1 MDDLNENTKNDYKE
15 LRFIDSNEDQ
25 NPGKEVEIKNEGEDP
40 LLKNE
45 EEIKNEVE
53 INIKEDDKN
62 EKEKLDTPIGSNN
75 NNDIKKEDD
84 LVIERPYYE
93 RNEPKKE
100 EQEKFC
106 CPALRKFAECAK
118 GCKRYI
124 TFDDLAYAFFIF
136 GGQFILIF
144 LFCLFGFIY
153 DIYKAFIETD
163 LSFKLTF
170 YITSFVVLFMTF
182 TFLCF
187 DENFFFVH
195 IIYLIIYIPCISFF
209 CFLLSYYTDYIYIL
223 CGLIS
228 YIFDSLSLII
238 SFTIF
243 GGNIFFFILFSSAFT
258 VVILL
263 IFHYKWIGDGL
274 ITFKISTVG
283 LSEIIYLSLVVWL
296 SKEKL
301 DNLILE
307 ALACDLAIF
316 SPFAL
321 YILGQCCA

>member
-93 RNEPKKE
+93 RNEPKKG

-106 CPALRKFAECAK
+106 CPALMKFAECAK
-118 GCKRYI
+118 GCKRYVA
-124 TFDDLAYAFFIF
+124 FDDLAYAFFIF

-153 DIYKAFIETD
+153 DIYKVFIETD
-163 LSFKLTF
+163 LSFKLTL

-187 DENFFFVH
+187 DQRFICVL

-263 IFHYKWIGDGL
+263 IFHYNWIEDGL

>member
-106 CPALRKFAECAK
+106 CPALMKFAECAK

-124 TFDDLAYAFFIF
+124 AFDDLAYAFFIF

-187 DENFFFVH
+187 DQRFICVL

-243 GGNIFFFILFSSAFT
+243 GGNIFFSYYSHQLLLLLF
-258 VVILL
+258 
-263 IFHYKWIGDGL
+263 
-274 ITFKISTVG
+274 
-283 LSEIIYLSLVVWL
+283 YLSFIIIGLKMV
-296 SKEKL
+296 
-301 DNLILE
+301 
-307 ALACDLAIF
+307 
-316 SPFAL
+316 
-321 YILGQCCA
+321 

>member
-53 INIKEDDKN
+53 IFKEDDKN

-106 CPALRKFAECAK
+106 CPALMKFAECAK

-124 TFDDLAYAFFIF
+124 AFDDLAYAFFIF
-136 GGQFILIF
+136 GGQFILIL
-144 LFCLFGFIY
+144 LFCFFGFIY

-187 DENFFFVH
+187 DQRFICVL